1 MSDVD
6 VVRLDLNNP
15 VFQRDLLG
23 LQKVERHAALDTLA
37 KLRQLNWQQVYRDKG
52 LHWEKIV
59 SIKPP
64 PGIAALYSVRI
75 TQTRRSVSGWRIH
88 SFAGHPLGPRR
99 HLRQKVNHTDAAE
112 FSRRRRW
119 AVDRTRRWSRS
130 LRPLQ
135 SRSPTIL
142 IRAE

>member
-75 TQTRRSVSGWRIH
+75 TQTCRAVAYRDGAFIRLLAIPSDH
-88 SFAGHPLGPRR
+88 
-99 HLRQKVNHTDAAE
+99 DA
-112 FSRRRRW
+112 
-119 AVDRTRRWSRS
+119 TYGKK
-130 LRPLQ
+130 
-135 SRSPTIL
+135 
-142 IRAE
+142 

>member
-37 KLRQLNWQQVYRDKG
+37 KWRQLNWQQVYRNKG

-75 TQTRRSVSGWRIH
+75 TQTRRAVAYRDGAFIRLLAIPSDH
-88 SFAGHPLGPRR
+88 
-99 HLRQKVNHTDAAE
+99 DA
-112 FSRRRRW
+112 
-119 AVDRTRRWSRS
+119 TYGKK
-130 LRPLQ
+130 
-135 SRSPTIL
+135 
-142 IRAE
+142 

>member
-37 KLRQLNWQQVYRDKG
+37 KLRQLNWQQVYRNKG

-75 TQTRRSVSGWRIH
+75 TQTCRAVAYRDGAFIRLLAIPSDH
-88 SFAGHPLGPRR
+88 
-99 HLRQKVNHTDAAE
+99 DA
-112 FSRRRRW
+112 
-119 AVDRTRRWSRS
+119 TYGKK
-130 LRPLQ
+130 
-135 SRSPTIL
+135 
-142 IRAE
+142 

>member
-6 VVRLDLNNP
+6 AVRLDLNNP

-59 SIKPP
+59 SITPP

-75 TQTRRSVSGWRIH
+75 TQTRRAVAYRDGAFIRLLAIPSDH
-88 SFAGHPLGPRR
+88 
-99 HLRQKVNHTDAAE
+99 DA
-112 FSRRRRW
+112 
-119 AVDRTRRWSRS
+119 TYGKK
-130 LRPLQ
+130 
-135 SRSPTIL
+135 
-142 IRAE
+142 

>member
-6 VVRLDLNNP
+6 VVRLALNNP

-75 TQTRRSVSGWRIH
+75 TQTRRAVAYRDGAFIRLLAIPSDH
-88 SFAGHPLGPRR
+88 
-99 HLRQKVNHTDAAE
+99 DA
-112 FSRRRRW
+112 
-119 AVDRTRRWSRS
+119 TYGKK
-130 LRPLQ
+130 
-135 SRSPTIL
+135 
-142 IRAE
+142 

>member
-37 KLRQLNWQQVYRDKG
+37 KLRQLNWQQVYRNKG

-75 TQTRRSVSGWRIH
+75 TQTRRAVAYRDGAFIRLLAIPSDH
-88 SFAGHPLGPRR
+88 
-99 HLRQKVNHTDAAE
+99 DA
-112 FSRRRRW
+112 
-119 AVDRTRRWSRS
+119 TYGKK
-130 LRPLQ
+130 
-135 SRSPTIL
+135 
-142 IRAE
+142 